1 MSPPGTSKLP
11 RVLLID
17 DDVISREVISMTLEM
32 HGYPVDSAEDGAQAL
47 EFLSRANASAA
58 DVAPDV
64 ILMDAQMPGLSGVG
78 LIEALRKSSNARII
92 AISGSA
98 NDRVRESADGFLL
111 KPVDPAALEE
121 VLGTQE
127 QSGAQNH
134 GLTLQATA
142 DLPEDAD
149 NNTEA
154 AGRVAE
160 HVIDPVML
168 KKLRAM
174 MPDSAVREIYMAT
187 AMDLAS
193 RLVTLSAAMSQGRA
207 SEVARVAHAIKG
219 GCAMVG
225 LSGARDSAAR
235 LEISNQPENWQ
246 NELTQLHFALDK
258 LQGLL
263 SDGLLW

>member
-1 MSPPGTSKLP
+1 MSPPGTNRLP

-58 DVAPDV
+58 EVAPEV

-78 LIEALRKSSNARII
+78 LIEALRRNSSARII

-98 NDRVRESADGFLL
+98 NDQVKESADDFLL
-111 KPVDPAALEE
+111 KPVDPAALEA
-121 VLGTQE
+121 VLNEQE
-127 QSGAQNH
+127 HGDKQS
-134 GLTLQATA
+134 ATFELKASA
-142 DLPEDAD
+142 DPDEY
-149 NNTEA
+149 
-154 AGRVAE
+154 
-160 HVIDPVML
+160 VIDPVVL
-168 KKLRAM
+168 RKLRAM
-174 MPDSAVREIYMAT
+174 MPESAVKEIYMAT
-187 AMDLAS
+187 ATDLAS
-193 RLVTLSAAMSQGRA
+193 RLVTLSAAMNQGRA

-225 LSGARDSAAR
+225 LAGARDSAAR
-235 LEISNQPENWQ
+235 LETGNQPESWQ
-246 NELTQLHFALDK
+246 NELSQLHFTLDK

-263 SDGLLW
+263 SDELLW